1 MDAYSCH
8 FNYLDTDLKTW
19 RQEQNC
25 INKDITE
32 FFSGF
37 NMDDLGS
44 HNYAFEQFDRD
55 DLLDKEVL
63 IDPDKIKKP
72 TDLLF
77 SNNQLSLLGKL
88 NINADLLAARDK
100 TDREPLITLLDK
112 A

>member
-1 MDAYSCH
+1 MPYDEALKEVSKLKFDYGLNFDIKAINIDQQIEDIDMDAYECH
-8 FNYLDTDLKTW
+8 FNYLNTDLKTW

-55 DLLDKEVL
+55 DLLDKEV
-63 IDPDKIKKP
+63 KK
-72 TDLLF
+72 LF
-77 SNNQLSLLGKL
+77 
-88 NINADLLAARDK
+88 I
-100 TDREPLITLLDK
+100 
-112 A
+112 